1 MTSKLKTSALQNMR
15 TSREES
21 GKGDGERGE
30 YEEGMER
37 ITGGNGRRG
46 DGAGKDGKMKG
57 KA

>member
-1 MTSKLKTSALQNMR
+1 MH

-21 GKGDGERGE
+21 GKGDGERGD